1 MDTWSEDSTSV
12 GGFQGRLNKVADTCY
27 TFWVLGTLQVLDR
40 GNRNRIQN
48 QNDQNQNEKNQDD
61 KNQNQDQGQENE
73 NECSSNG
80 DNSSG
85 GSGVGGSGSWLEMY
99 DSKAIRYF
107 LLDEDT
113 GTQDT
118 KRGGFGKIP
127 DAMPDILHSYY
138 GVCGLALIGNVE
150 DGVLALDATLSISER
165 SRNRLKVIQETH
177 GWL

>member
-48 QNDQNQNEKNQDD
+48 QNDQNQNDKNQDD
-61 KNQNQDQGQENE
+61 KNQDDKNQENE
-73 NECSSNG
+73 NKCSSNG
-80 DNSSG
+80 DNG
-85 GSGVGGSGSWLEMY
+85 GSGGGSGSWLEMY

-127 DAMPDILHSYY
+127 GAMPDILHSYY

>member
-1 MDTWSEDSTSV
+1 LDTWSEDSTSV

-48 QNDQNQNEKNQDD
+48 QNDK
-61 KNQNQDQGQENE
+61 NQDQGQENE

-80 DNSSG
+80 DNG
-85 GSGVGGSGSWLEMY
+85 GSGGGSGSWLEMY

-127 DAMPDILHSYY
+127 GAMPDILHSYY